1 MSVTLGKF
9 LTLEGGEGVGKTTN
23 LAFIKS
29 YLEEHGIDL
38 LLTREPG
45 GTPLAEAV
53 RQLLL
58 DKSYKGMNS
67 DAELLL
73 VFAAR
78 AEHINTKILPALEAG
93 QWVLSDRFTDA
104 SFAYQ
109 GSGRELGFSRI
120 ELLERFVQKGFQPDM
135 TLLLDADVELGMSRV
150 EQRDEKDR
158 FESEH
163 MDFFNRVR
171 AGYLRR
177 AKEDPHR
184 MKVINARLPLV
195 GVQKQIQD
203 QLDELIARGQ

>member
-1 MSVTLGKF
+1 MSVTPGKF

-23 LAFIKS
+23 LTFIQQ
-29 YLEEHGIDL
+29 YLEERGINL
-38 LLTREPG
+38 VLTREPG
-45 GTPLAEAV
+45 GTPLSESV
-53 RQLLL
+53 RDLLL

-78 AEHINTKILPALEAG
+78 AEHINAKILPALMAG

-109 GSGRELGFSRI
+109 GNGRQLGFSRI
-120 ELLERFVQKGFQPDM
+120 EMLEQFVQKGFQPDM

-158 FESEH
+158 FESEQ

-171 AGYLRR
+171 SGYLQR
-177 AKEDPHR
+177 AEQDPTR
-184 MKVINARLPLV
+184 MKVIDAMLPIE
-195 GVQKQIQD
+195 GVQKQIKER
-203 QLDELIARGQ
+203 LDELIARV

>member
-1 MSVTLGKF
+1 MSVKPGKF

-23 LAFIKS
+23 VAFIKH
-29 YLEEHGIDL
+29 YLESHGIDL
-38 LLTREPG
+38 MLTREPG

-53 RQLLL
+53 RELLL
-58 DKSYKGMNS
+58 NKSYKGMNS

-78 AEHINTKILPALEAG
+78 AEHLNRKILPAMKAG

-109 GSGRELGFSRI
+109 GRGRELGFERI
-120 ELLERFVQKGFQPDM
+120 ELLEKFVQKGFQPDM
-135 TLLLDADVELGMSRV
+135 TLLLDADVALGMSRV

-158 FESEH
+158 FESEQ

-171 AGYLRR
+171 EGYLAR
-177 AKEDPHR
+177 ASKDPNR
-184 MKVINARLPLV
+184 MKIINAALPLE
-195 GVQKQIQD
+195 GVQKQIQT
-203 QLDELIARGQ
+203 QLDELIARD

>member
-23 LAFIKS
+23 LAFIKT
-29 YLEEHGIDL
+29 YLEERGIDL
-38 LLTREPG
+38 LVTREPG
-45 GTPLAEAV
+45 GTPLAESV
-53 RQLLL
+53 REILL

-78 AEHINTKILPALEAG
+78 AEHINAKILPALNAG
-93 QWVLSDRFTDA
+93 RWVLSDRFTDA

-120 ELLERFVQKGFQPDM
+120 EMLEQFVQKGFQPDM

-150 EQRDEKDR
+150 EQRDQKDR
-158 FESEH
+158 FESEQ

-171 AGYLRR
+171 SGYLRR
-177 AKEDPHR
+177 AEEDPTR
-184 MKVINARLPLV
+184 MKVINAMLPLE
-195 GVQKQIQD
+195 GVQQLIAE
-203 QLDELIARGQ
+203 QLDELIARG

>member
-1 MSVTLGKF
+1 MSVKPGKF

-23 LAFIKS
+23 VAFIKH
-29 YLEEHGIDL
+29 YLESHGIDL
-38 LLTREPG
+38 MLTREPG

-53 RQLLL
+53 RELLL
-58 DKSYKGMNS
+58 NKSYNGMNS

-78 AEHINTKILPALEAG
+78 AEHLNRKILPAMKTG

-109 GSGRELGFSRI
+109 GRGRELGFERI
-120 ELLERFVQKGFQPDM
+120 ELLEKFVQKGFQPDM
-135 TLLLDADVELGMSRV
+135 TLLLDADVALGMSRV

-158 FESEH
+158 FESEQ

-171 AGYLRR
+171 EGYLAR
-177 AKEDPHR
+177 ASKDPNR
-184 MKVINARLPLV
+184 MKIINAALPLE
-195 GVQKQIQD
+195 GVQKQIQT
-203 QLDELIARGQ
+203 QLDELIARD

>member
-29 YLEEHGIDL
+29 YLEEHGIDM

>member
-1 MSVTLGKF
+1 MSVTPGKF

-23 LAFIKS
+23 LAFIKN
-29 YLEEHGIDL
+29 YLEERGIDL

-45 GTPLAEAV
+45 GTPLAESV
-53 RQLLL
+53 RELLL

-78 AEHINTKILPALEAG
+78 AEHLSTKILPALNAG
-93 QWVLSDRFTDA
+93 RWVLSDRFTDA

-109 GSGRELGFSRI
+109 GGGRELGFSRI
-120 ELLERFVQKGFQPDM
+120 EILEQFVQKGFQPDM

-158 FESEH
+158 FESEQ

-177 AKEDPHR
+177 AKEDPNR
-184 MKVINARLPLV
+184 MKVINAMLPLM

-203 QLDELIARGQ
+203 QLDELVAHG